1 MTIKKIKSVEQQ
13 LLEKELMHSGKY
25 GHKSYTSK
33 KAYKRTKIKRE
44 LKEQLDDYDDE
55 HPSNL

>member
-1 MTIKKIKSVEQQ
+1 MTIKKLKSVEQQ

-25 GHKSYTSK
+25 EHKSYTSK

-44 LKEQLDDYDDE
+44 LKEQLDEYDDD
-55 HPSNL
+55 PSNL

>member
-13 LLEKELMHSGKY
+13 FLEKELMHSGKY
-25 GHKSYTSK
+25 GHKSHTSK

-44 LKEQLDDYDDE
+44 LKEQLDELDDQT
-55 HPSNL
+55 